1 MSGVKKKTFKKKT
14 ERVRAFSIRKGDR
27 YAKIG
32 REMEHRVA
40 ELLQKKQAAELLHS
54 FEYSTPNGEDD
65 MSGKDFIV
73 RRRVGKDIVV
83 RAFGITISS
92 RKYRKH
98 QMMHPQIPCILI
110 TFEMRD
116 ERIWERIEKFF

>member
-1 MSGVKKKTFKKKT
+1 MKKKTFKKKS
-14 ERVRAFSIRKGDR
+14 ERMRAFSIRKGDR

-32 REMEHRVA
+32 REMEQKVF
-40 ELLQKKQAAELLHS
+40 ELLRKKQEEKMLHS
-54 FEYSTPNGEDD
+54 FEYSAPNGEDD

-73 RRRVGKDIVV
+73 RRQVGKDIVV
-83 RAFGITISS
+83 KAFGITISS
-92 RKYRKH
+92 KRYRKH